1 MHLYCGLWYL
11 FKASSVE
18 FEELCTANAS
28 LCSKVSCFNQR
39 LPVMSMMTTFLVI
52 TLALLS
58 AVNAATI
65 RLEFTPET
73 TETLLPVKQTQM

>member
-1 MHLYCGLWYL
+1 
-11 FKASSVE
+11 
-18 FEELCTANAS
+18 
-28 LCSKVSCFNQR
+28 
-39 LPVMSMMTTFLVI
+39 MSMMTTFLVI